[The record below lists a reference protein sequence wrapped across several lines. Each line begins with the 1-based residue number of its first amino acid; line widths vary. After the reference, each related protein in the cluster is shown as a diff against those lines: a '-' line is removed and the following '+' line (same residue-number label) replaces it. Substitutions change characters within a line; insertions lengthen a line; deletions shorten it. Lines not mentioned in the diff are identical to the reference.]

1 MRKGGR
7 CHIFSA
13 VASELSFCLAC
24 VRGKTSCHLCGVSLW
39 AIPLAKGRQS
49 PPWEMKGPRR
59 SAKVYTCWALT
70 VPSVKS
76 KDLALL
82 FILGKD
88 KRAVKSPDSWSDHSK
103 VTSWWGRADVV
114 SDELCVA
121 SAWEFSSITLM
132 AALVLLSTPR
142 IIAWIFWVFFFPFHT
157 NHLFWVCF
165 VLVD

>member
-1 MRKGGR
+1 MPRILCCCMWAFLLAGI
-7 CHIFSA
+7 CHR
-13 VASELSFCLAC
+13 ENQLSSFG
-24 VRGKTSCHLCGVSLW
+24 VRLW

-59 SAKVYTCWALT
+59 SAKVYTCWVLT

-88 KRAVKSPDSWSDHSK
+88 KKGCKVWRQLIRGQRSHIVVREQMWSLESCAGS
-103 VTSWWGRADVV
+103 VWQ
-114 SDELCVA
+114 
-121 SAWEFSSITLM
+121 FSSITVTTTLT
-132 AALVLLSTPR
+132 LVSTPR
-142 IIAWIFWVFFFPFHT
+142 ITAWIFCCFLSFHMNHIVWVR
-157 NHLFWVCF
+157 F